1 MDKGGSFLNL
11 TTKARAFFQPGEMR
25 RRLAMTFVGVVLCAV
40 SGGIMKRA
48 GFGGDPFQML
58 CNGLDNVLPI
68 DFGTIHVL
76 LSVIM
81 LAAILRLDKHF
92 IGVATVFNL
101 FFTGYIV
108 DWTYRGLG
116 VWFPNPGMALR
127 IGMLAF
133 SLVLM
138 CLSASL
144 YFTSDM
150 GVSTYDFVAL
160 YISKIQK
167 RIPFRFVRISTDAI
181 CVIAGLFM
189 GSVPGVGTLITACF
203 MGPLISFF
211 DHAVSEPL
219 RYGKGKK

>member
-1 MDKGGSFLNL
+1 MTLDLK
-11 TTKARAFFQPGEMR
+11 TKVRTVFRPGEMR
-25 RRLAMTFVGVVLCAV
+25 RRLVMTFVGVVLCAV
-40 SGGIMKRA
+40 SGGMMKRA

-58 CNGLDNVLPI
+58 CNGLNNVLPI

-76 LSVIM
+76 ISVIM
-81 LAAILRLDKHF
+81 LAVILKLDKHF

-108 DWTYRGLG
+108 DFTYRGLG
-116 VWFPNPGMALR
+116 VWFPEPGMALR

-138 CLSASL
+138 CFSASL

-167 RIPFRFVRISTDAI
+167 RVPFRFVRISTDAL
-181 CVIAGLFM
+181 CVIAGLIM

-211 DHAVSEPL
+211 DHAVSEPM
-219 RYGKGKK
+219 RYSRNKN

>member
-1 MDKGGSFLNL
+1 MDL
-11 TTKARAFFQPGEMR
+11 TKAKDFFVPGEPR
-25 RRLAMTFVGVVLCAV
+25 RRLLMTLIGIVICAM

-58 CNGLDNVLPI
+58 CNGLDLVLPI
-68 DFGTIHVL
+68 DFGTIHVI
-76 LSVIM
+76 LSVVM
-81 LAAILRLDKHF
+81 LAVILKLDRHF

-101 FFTGYIV
+101 FLTGYIV
-108 DWTYRGLG
+108 DFTYRGLMLL
-116 VWFPNPGMALR
+116 FPDPGMAVR
-127 IGMLAF
+127 IALLAI

-138 CLSASL
+138 CFSASL

-167 RIPFRFVRISTDAI
+167 KVPFRFVRITTDAI
-181 CVIAGLFM
+181 CVTAGFLM
-189 GSVPGVGTLITACF
+189 GYAPGVGTLITAFF

-211 DHAVSEPL
+211 NHTISEPL
-219 RYGKGKK
+219 RYGRRSGS

>member
-1 MDKGGSFLNL
+1 MDKGEGSLKG
-11 TTKARAFFQPGEMR
+11 TTKAKALFQPGEMR
-25 RRLAMTFVGVVLCAV
+25 RRLVMTVVGVVLCAV
-40 SGGIMKRA
+40 SGGVMKRA

-76 LSVIM
+76 LSVVM
-81 LAAILRLDKHF
+81 LAVILRLDRRF
-92 IGVATVFNL
+92 IGVATAFNL

-108 DWTYRGLG
+108 DFTYRGLG
-116 VWFPNPGMALR
+116 VCFPDPGMAMR
-127 IGMLAF
+127 VGMLAF

-138 CLSASL
+138 CFSASL

-167 RIPFRFVRISTDAI
+167 RVPFRFVRITTDAI
-181 CVIAGLFM
+181 CVAAGLLM

-211 DHAVSEPL
+211 DRVVSEPL
-219 RYGKGKK
+219 RYGRK